1 MNDSQSG
8 VKEMCQQRQ
17 REKFQ
22 KCITSERAQK
32 MTEYQT
38 LSGDLFSIET
48 QSEVLYQRI

>member
-1 MNDSQSG
+1 
-8 VKEMCQQRQ
+8 
-17 REKFQ
+17 
-22 KCITSERAQK
+22 